1 MRKIMLAATAI
12 SGLGVLAA
20 GQANAQMPP
29 QPIVS
34 PATGLA
40 TQSGSFPE
48 PGTVVPFLRSRLE
61 VQFGM
66 GNDSSTV
73 QKPGTNVLLSGG
85 SAPGSGNG
93 LFATG
98 TKSDQSAV
106 QEYVR
111 IYTGFD
117 AKSAHGLEYGALVEI
132 RQENAAN
139 VSAQGPVVV
148 SKASVSGTT
157 TIGQIDSASLAQVSS
172 STSNVLFFRRE
183 AAYIGTPAM
192 GRLWFGYTDNSLSRL
207 NVAAGMAGE
216 PEGGWNG
223 AAQRLVSGPAVVD
236 YAFPGNSWTYTQ
248 GKIEYVSPVFAGFD
262 FGLGYEPNQ
271 STGEDSCPYGFS
283 TSNCQNIS
291 TGAASTVNAAGLGLS
306 PILQRRNTF
315 DANVRYRGSF
325 GPVAVAGQVGTMQS
339 GTVSTSN
346 LAATAPRAKN
356 LSILDAGASATMS
369 GVTVGAHYIG
379 GAMNTD
385 NSILRTGQKNSQSF
399 LLGVNYAFGKAVVGV
414 QYINELSAGYA
425 LTNSTTGAVT
435 NGSQMLHQYGI
446 ALGGTYDYAPGAE
459 VFVSALYGWRHQ
471 AGVDMLNSA
480 IGSNS
485 YTGTGTAGAVNNTVT
500 ARAVAIGNIFI
511 F

>member
-40 TQSGSFPE
+40 TQSGAFPE

-61 VQFGM
+61 VQVGFGSDT
-66 GNDSSTV
+66 GTV
-73 QKPGTNVLLSGG
+73 QKPGTTLYTSGG
-85 SAPGSGNG
+85 SSTLGGA
-93 LFATG
+93 FASG
-98 TKSDQSAV
+98 TKADNSQV

-117 AKSAHGLEYGALVEI
+117 AKSKGGLEYGALVEI

-139 VSAQGPVVV
+139 ASAQAPVSV
-148 SKASVSGTT
+148 SKLTIPSSGTT
-157 TIGQIDSASLAQVSS
+157 IPGQLVSASLALNSS
-172 STSNVLFFRRE
+172 STNNVLFFRRE
-183 AAYIGTPAM
+183 AAYVGTPAL

-223 AAQRLVSGPAVVD
+223 AAQRLVSSATIPD
-236 YAFPGNSWTYTQ
+236 YPFPGNSWTYTQ
-248 GKIEYVSPVFAGFD
+248 GKIEYVSPVFSGFD
-262 FGLGYEPNQ
+262 FGVGFEPNA
-271 STGEDSCPYGFS
+271 STGEDSCAYGY
-283 TSNCQNIS
+283 TTANCQNIS
-291 TGAASTVNAAGLGLS
+291 TGFSTNGQ
-306 PILQRRNTF
+306 PILVRRNTF
-315 DANVRYRGSF
+315 DGNVRYRGSF
-325 GPVAVAGQVGTMQS
+325 GGVAVAGQVGTMQS

-346 LAATAPRAKN
+346 LIATAPRAKN
-356 LSILDAGASATMS
+356 LSILDAGLSASMS

-399 LLGVNYAFGKAVVGV
+399 LLGVNYAWGHTVVGV
-414 QYINELSAGYA
+414 QYINMISAGYA
-425 LTNSTTGAVT
+425 LTNSTTQAIT
-435 NGSQMLHQYGI
+435 NGGSTLHQYGI

-459 VFVSALYGWRHQ
+459 VFVSGVYGWKHQ
-471 AGVDMLNSA
+471 AGIDLLTSG
-480 IGSNS
+480 IGGAS
-485 YTGTGTAGAVNNTVT
+485 YTGTGTAGAVNNTTT
-500 ARAVAIGNIFI
+500 ARAIAVGNIFI